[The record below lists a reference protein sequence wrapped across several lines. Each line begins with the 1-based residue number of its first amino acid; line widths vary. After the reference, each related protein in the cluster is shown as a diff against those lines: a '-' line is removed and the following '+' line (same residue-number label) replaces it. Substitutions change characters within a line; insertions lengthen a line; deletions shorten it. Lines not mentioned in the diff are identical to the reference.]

1 LPCGK
6 GQQMDQ
12 DFKQCLENKKIT
24 AFPRGKELVNK
35 ELSIAQRDLLDAKA
49 GFENQRYKWPTI
61 QAYYAMFHAARALIY
76 SRGYREKS
84 HYCLAV
90 AVRTLFVDEG
100 LMKAQAV
107 RDFLNA
113 MNLRESAD
121 YEAEF
126 SQSGAKAVIAS
137 AERFIEKAATI
148 LNVEE

>member
-1 LPCGK
+1 
-6 GQQMDQ
+6 MNQ
-12 DFKQCLENKKIT
+12 DFNQCLENKRII
-24 AFPRGKELVNK
+24 AFARGKELVKK
-35 ELSIAQRDLLDAKA
+35 ELSIAQSDLSDAKE
-49 GFENQRYKWPTI
+49 GFDNQLYKWSTI

-90 AVRTLFVDEG
+90 ALRALFVGEG
-100 LMKAQAV
+100 LMEAQAV

-113 MNLRESAD
+113 MNLRLAAD

-126 SQSGAKAVIAS
+126 SQSRAKAVIAS
-137 AERFIEKAATI
+137 AGRFIEKAVAI